1 MHSLN
6 FRVYRVTFAGK
17 LCLILGKPFLFEV
30 LRIEANQQWSNLT
43 RFRTIIIIIIRD
55 VLSVAPSA
63 RTPGSHARREH
74 HFLVGV
80 FSAGDD
86 EN

>member
-1 MHSLN
+1 MHSFD

-17 LCLILGKPFLFEV
+17 LCLTLGKPFLFQV

-43 RFRTIIIIIIRD
+43 RFRIIIIIIIIRD
-55 VLSVAPSA
+55 VLSAAPSA

-80 FSAGDD
+80 VSAADD
-86 EN
+86 

>member
-1 MHSLN
+1 VSHSWQ
-6 FRVYRVTFAGK
+6 TF
-17 LCLILGKPFLFEV
+17 PLFEV